1 MHLCFSEL
9 LPKSDT
15 QSYKLLELTAIC
27 GEFPADL
34 LSRLP
39 GSDSYKMTIIWV
51 LKRDKLLKTYY
62 KDRLR
67 GYRLGTK
74 AKAALLEYNPERFSF
89 YLTGNADTNMLKSEF
104 SRRLRLHRLAEIYLL
119 MQKSGIAIFRDEKP
133 HIFSPEDSAVENM
146 TFPSFYSSR
155 EIKELGLETIKIRS
169 SRMMGVVLAQS
180 GIFLTY
186 NSSSSAAKWDYRAEQ
201 RAKSLLE
208 ILLCRQRLSR
218 QYVACS
224 ASGLLVGHG
233 MEPVFQL
240 FTSADSDTRCFF
252 LLDGNYEHFYYLT
265 NDHYGEVLL
274 RLLCCPEKTAALNRT
289 LSIGLSPP
297 KIGWIIE
304 NDGFD
309 NQGNAVLFGYFLDIP
324 RISRFC
330 SALQIQERT
339 GTIICFDFQSEV
351 LFRCF
356 GNRISFQTISFEKFE
371 GRFFHQ

>member
-1 MHLCFSEL
+1 MRFSEL
-9 LPKSDT
+9 LPRSDT
-15 QSYKLLELTAIC
+15 QSYMLLELTAIC

-39 GSDSYKMTIIWV
+39 GSDSYKMTIIWA

-74 AKAALLEYNPERFSF
+74 AKAALLEANPKRFSF

-119 MQKSGIAIFRDEKP
+119 MQKSGITIFRDEKP
-133 HIFSPEDSAVENM
+133 QIFSPEGSAVE
-146 TFPSFYSSR
+146 TIAFPAFYSSR
-155 EIKELGLETIKIRS
+155 EIKELGLEAIKIRS

-186 NSSSSAAKWDYRAEQ
+186 NSGSSTAKWDYRAEQ
-201 RAKSLLE
+201 RTKSLLE
-208 ILLCRQRLSR
+208 ILLCRQRLSH
-218 QYVACS
+218 QYACHS
-224 ASGLLVGHG
+224 ISGLLVGHG

-240 FTSADSDTRCFF
+240 LTSADSGTRCFF

-265 NDHYGEVLL
+265 NDHHGEVLL

-289 LSIGLSPP
+289 LSLDLSP
-297 KIGWIIE
+297 KKTDWSIE

-309 NQGNAVLFGYFLDIP
+309 NQGNAILFGYFFDIP
-324 RISRFC
+324 RINRFC

-356 GNRISFQTISFEKFE
+356 GNRISLQTISFEKFE